1 MSLLL
6 LFREGAGEP
15 QEEVSRGGSL
25 LLALNLATP
34 IHPPAPQGSGGGR
47 SAGGPRLRGTG
58 HGGGLYFQQ
67 ADGPNLIDMDLYDLE
82 DDEELITA
90 IITILFKTGVL

>member
-6 LFREGAGEP
+6 LLKEGAGEE
-15 QEEVSRGGSL
+15 QEVVSRGGSL

-34 IHPPAPQGSGGGR
+34 IQVPAPQGSSGGR
-47 SAGGPRLRGTG
+47 SAGGPRLRGAG
-58 HGGGLYFQQ
+58 QGGGLYFRQ
-67 ADGPNLIDMDLYDLE
+67 ADGPNLIDMDIYDLE

-90 IITILFKTGVL
+90 VITILIKTGVL

>member
-6 LFREGAGEP
+6 LLKEGCGEE

-34 IHPPAPQGSGGGR
+34 VYPPTPQGSSGGR
-47 SAGGPRLRGTG
+47 SAGGPRIRSTG
-58 HGGGLYFQQ
+58 GGGLYFQR
-67 ADGPNLIDMDLYDLE
+67 ADGPNLIDMDIHDLE
-82 DDEELITA
+82 DDEELVMA
-90 IITILFKTGVL
+90 VITILFKTGVL